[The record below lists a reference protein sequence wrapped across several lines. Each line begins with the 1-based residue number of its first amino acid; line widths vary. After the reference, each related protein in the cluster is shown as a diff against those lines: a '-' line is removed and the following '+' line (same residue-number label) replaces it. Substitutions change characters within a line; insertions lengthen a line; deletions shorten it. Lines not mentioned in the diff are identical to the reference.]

1 MYSRITLVG
10 HLGADPEKKETRDGK
25 PMAKLRIA
33 TKAATKEG
41 RTSWWYVTAFRWSA
55 DYALQYL
62 KKGDQVLV
70 DGEITM
76 RDYMDKNG
84 NKRQSVDIVADRIQ
98 SMGKRQERSEQADSN
113 GEEIPF

>member
-98 SMGKRQERSEQADSN
+98 SMGKRQERSEQAQTN